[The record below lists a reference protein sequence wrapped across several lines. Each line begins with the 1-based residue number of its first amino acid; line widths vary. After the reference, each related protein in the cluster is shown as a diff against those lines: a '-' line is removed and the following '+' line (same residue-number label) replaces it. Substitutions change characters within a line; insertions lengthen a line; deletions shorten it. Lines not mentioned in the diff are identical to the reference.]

1 MNDSSRDLAGTMLQA
16 AFIGALAAGC
26 FWILRPFLLP
36 MIWATAIV
44 VSTWPLMTRLQ
55 AYLGGRRGLAVTV
68 MTLLL
73 LLVLLIPLAFT
84 IAAIAQNADRIIGW
98 AKSLGTVSIPPPPDW
113 VVRLPLIGL
122 TIAGQWQQVAELEA
136 GGLSARLAPYASTI
150 VAWFVAQVGNVGMM
164 LVQFV
169 LTVVVAAVLY
179 TCGETAAAGVRQFA
193 RRLAGAPADGL
204 LQLAAQAVRAVAL
217 GVVVTALIQA
227 ILGGIGLAI
236 CGVPFVVVLI
246 ALMLIL
252 GIAQLGPGF
261 VLIPAIVW
269 LYWKGDTTWGTVLLV
284 WTLVVLG
291 MDNFLRPMLIKRG
304 ADLPL
309 LLIFTGVIGGL
320 VAFGILGLFIGPV
333 LLAVGYTLLAAWVT
347 GHEAETTPADT
358 GAKRSGER
366 PR

>member
-44 VSTWPLMTRLQ
+44 VATWPLMVRLQ
-55 AYLGGRRGLAVTV
+55 GYLGGRRVLAVTV
-68 MTLLL
+68 MTLAL
-73 LLVLLIPLAFT
+73 LLVLLVPLAFT
-84 IAAIAQNADRIIGW
+84 ITAIAQNADRIVGW
-98 AKSLGTVSIPPPPDW
+98 AKSLGTVSVPPPPDW
-113 VVRLPLIGL
+113 VVRLPLVGL
-122 TIAGQWQQVAELEA
+122 TIAGQWQQMTDLET

-179 TCGETAAAGVRQFA
+179 TCGETAADGVRQFA
-193 RRLAGAPADGL
+193 RRLAGAPADGVL
-204 LQLAAQAVRAVAL
+204 HLAAQAVRAVAL

-227 ILGGIGLAI
+227 VLGGVGLAI
-236 CGVPFVVVLI
+236 CGVPFVGVLV
-246 ALMLIL
+246 AVMLIL

-261 VLIPAIVW
+261 VLIPAVIW
-269 LYWKGDTTWGTVLLV
+269 LYWKGESTWGTVLLV
-284 WTLVVLG
+284 WTLVVLS
-291 MDNFLRPMLIKRG
+291 MDNVLRPMLIKRG

-320 VAFGILGLFIGPV
+320 VAFGIIGLFIGPV

-347 GHEAETTPADT
+347 EHDPEAVPAATGTTRDSDN
-358 GAKRSGER
+358 RS
-366 PR
+366 

>member
-44 VSTWPLMTRLQ
+44 VATWPLMVRLQ
-55 AYLGGRRGLAVTV
+55 GYLGGRRVLAVTV
-68 MTLLL
+68 MTLAL
-73 LLVLLIPLAFT
+73 LLVLLVPLAFT
-84 IAAIAQNADRIIGW
+84 ITAIAQNADRIVGW

-113 VVRLPLIGL
+113 VVRLPLVGL
-122 TIAGQWQQVAELEA
+122 TIAGQWQQMTDLET

-179 TCGETAAAGVRQFA
+179 TCGETAADGVRQFA
-193 RRLAGAPADGL
+193 RRLAGAPADGVL
-204 LQLAAQAVRAVAL
+204 HLAAQAVRAVAL

-227 ILGGIGLAI
+227 VLGGVGLAI
-236 CGVPFVVVLI
+236 CGVPFVGVLV
-246 ALMLIL
+246 AVMLIL

-261 VLIPAIVW
+261 VLIPAVIW
-269 LYWKGDTTWGTVLLV
+269 LYWKGESTWGTVLLV
-284 WTLVVLG
+284 WTLVVLS
-291 MDNFLRPMLIKRG
+291 MDNVLRPMLIKRG

-320 VAFGILGLFIGPV
+320 VAFGIIGLFIGPV

-347 GHEAETTPADT
+347 EHDPEAVPAATGTTRDSDN
-358 GAKRSGER
+358 RS
-366 PR
+366 